1 MDMNLRHLA
10 AGELTE
16 SLPETPHEL
25 PFDRGKIDELVDR
38 VRQGEPVDL
47 LTELLACVD
56 WRGAFTEPDG
66 RPITIED
73 IARLIAFY
81 KQKFADVG
89 VIYIADLLSTEFMTE
104 QRARGD
110 IVFSDDLLRLFR
122 EQPDV
127 WQEIR
132 LFFRR
137 KEFVTAL
144 LTQSHAS
151 RWASL
156 NPDRLVQSEQGT
168 SRPGEQQGEGTSR
181 KPKSEDRNPSH

>member
-10 AGELTE
+10 AGELTD

-73 IARLIAFY
+73 IARLIAYY

-110 IVFSDDLLRLFR
+110 IVFSERAAAPVPGPAGRLAGDPPLLPPQGVRDR
-122 EQPDV
+122 APHPIPRQPLGFP
-127 WQEIR
+127 E
-132 LFFRR
+132 
-137 KEFVTAL
+137 
-144 LTQSHAS
+144 S
-151 RWASL
+151 
-156 NPDRLVQSEQGT
+156 G
-168 SRPGEQQGEGTSR
+168 
-181 KPKSEDRNPSH
+181 

>member
-1 MDMNLRHLA
+1 MD
-10 AGELTE
+10 G
-16 SLPETPHEL
+16 
-25 PFDRGKIDELVDR
+25 
-38 VRQGEPVDL
+38 
-47 LTELLACVD
+47 
-56 WRGAFTEPDG
+56 
-66 RPITIED
+66 PITIED
-73 IARLIAFY
+73 IARLIAYY

-110 IVFSDDLLRLFR
+110 IVFSDKLLRLFR
-122 EQPDV
+122 DHARL

-144 LTQSHAS
+144 LTQAHAS

-156 NPDRLVQSEQGT
+156 NPDQGARGTGDREQGA
-168 SRPGEQQGEGTSR
+168 R
-181 KPKSEDRNPSH
+181 

>member
-1 MDMNLRHLA
+1 MDIHLRQLA
-10 AGELTE
+10 AGELTDT
-16 SLPETPHEL
+16 LPETPHEL

-38 VRQGEPVDL
+38 VRNGEPVDL
-47 LTELLACVD
+47 LTEMLACVD
-56 WRGAFTEPDG
+56 WRGSFAEPDG

-73 IARLIAFY
+73 IARLIAYY

-89 VIYIADLLSTEFMTE
+89 IIYLAELLATEFMTE

-110 IVFSDDLLRLFR
+110 IIFSDRLLQLFR
-122 EQPDV
+122 EEPEL

-144 LTQSHAS
+144 LTQAHAS

-156 NPDRLVQSEQGT
+156 NPDVRRQTSDVGLQSAGDRGQGT
-168 SRPGEQQGEGTSR
+168 ENETAGQ
-181 KPKSEDRNPSH
+181 N